1 MYEIKYVLFNIFLY
15 FVKGIYDN
23 IQFYIFP
30 NRLYFL
36 VFVLIAIFL
45 ISEKIITYQ
54 LTFETFA
61 IAVCKSYALCLIY
74 HQIELTPYRIK
85 DLYYYISNLSPT
97 TGTILFNTLLCIELL
112 FLLILVTLIYERKNP
127 NSFKKIFSEFNLKL
141 FFSNFIYI
149 IIAFFA
155 YLILLPVIYSINNLK
170 EMVDDPFINGLSFIK
185 NGLFSSFMILL
196 IGKLINISYLFIFKL
211 IEKWKNGHYLRIL
224 NSNSK
229 MWAFIVV
236 SLIYVFLLSNENK
249 IDSDVIYISTGI
261 IWGKFFWIDN
271 RNNEL
276 KKTLN
281 SFWNLDFLSIIAYC
295 VTINSL
301 ILICILNTIDESF
314 CNKNLNFIPGF
325 VIAIILFGFNIKHVI
340 TKFSQNSN

>member
-45 ISEKIITYQ
+45 ISKKIITYQ

-85 DLYYYISNLSPT
+85 DLYYHISSLSPT

-127 NSFKKIFSEFNLKL
+127 NSFKNNLKL

-149 IIAFFA
+149 IIAFLA

-170 EMVDDPFINGLSFIK
+170 ETVDDPFINGLSFIK

-196 IGKLINISYLFIFKL
+196 IGKLINIAYLFVFKL
-211 IEKWKNGHYLRIL
+211 TKKEKMI
-224 NSNSK
+224 
-229 MWAFIVV
+229 
-236 SLIYVFLLSNENK
+236 
-249 IDSDVIYISTGI
+249 
-261 IWGKFFWIDN
+261 
-271 RNNEL
+271 
-276 KKTLN
+276 
-281 SFWNLDFLSIIAYC
+281 
-295 VTINSL
+295 
-301 ILICILNTIDESF
+301 
-314 CNKNLNFIPGF
+314 
-325 VIAIILFGFNIKHVI
+325 IILECLVI
-340 TKFSQNSN
+340 TAKCGHLLLFL